1 MSEQSRKEFEEWA
14 KENLRCDLSH
24 NGEHYNY
31 ADAYYAWEGWQ
42 ASRQSLVVKLPELC
56 DGENTCKCY
65 YESQSIEDAL
75 DTAGV
80 RYE

>member
-1 MSEQSRKEFEEWA
+1 MSEQMRKDFEE
-14 KENLRCDLSH
+14 
-24 NGEHYNY
+24 Y
-31 ADAYYAWEGWQ
+31 WEGESDLLEMSEDVKQVFFECWQ

-56 DGENTCKCY
+56 DGENSCKCY

-80 RYE
+80 LYE